1 MTASAPKTR
10 RRTAK
15 PVGEMRSDFEFCDR
29 NRDGRIDRREFAEF
43 MLGLGAELSAEELKI
58 GFGEIDADG
67 DERISWPEFRAWWG
81 ED

>member
-15 PVGEMRSDFEFCDR
+15 PVGEMRSDFQFCDR
-29 NRDGRIDRREFAEF
+29 NHDGRIDRHEFAEF
-43 MLGLGAELSAEELKI
+43 MQGLGAELSAEEVTI
-58 GFGEIDADG
+58 GFGEIDVDG
-67 DERISWPEFRAWWG
+67 DGRISWPEFLIWWG